1 MSITTHT
8 IVDSSEKERL
18 FLNILRWGI
27 AFYFIATPFNPY
39 VGDVT
44 LYLWI
49 PLVFMDYEF
58 IRKLSTVSLKILLCF
73 CVWTVL
79 CLAFWRYD
87 LVVKTFA
94 LVLGVAYIHK
104 IGKPVFSKIYVCM
117 LISVIW
123 CILQFSLYEFAGTN
137 YSAAIGP
144 KAISIAIW
152 GDYATKTFTN
162 QYEVFLLPRM
172 SGLSREAG
180 FFVSLLIISFMIR
193 LRDFKLK
200 AWEIVLFA
208 LGYIFSLSK
217 ASVILFLIAAVY
229 PFRRILAKIPVVL
242 TFSLFIVVFV
252 SIANYLNVGI
262 PAFFYENQSI
272 AHRFSASYLVLNMNV
287 PSFLIGCGKEYEC
300 FTNYQPIVDYL
311 GGFGFKPNVGLL
323 GVTMEM
329 GVIGLIA
336 IVFFCMYL
344 KLDSYDVVIL
354 VLFTATVTFFT
365 VDSFIILTYY
375 YIYSNHTKNKSDL
388 I

>member
-1 MSITTHT
+1 MH
-8 IVDSSEKERL
+8 
-18 FLNILRWGI
+18 F
-27 AFYFIATPFNPY
+27 FIATPFNPY

>member
-27 AFYFIATPFNPY
+27 AFFFIATPFNPY

-354 VLFTATVTFFT
+354 VLFTATVTFFS

-375 YIYSNHTKNKSDL
+375 YIH
-388 I
+388 

>member
-1 MSITTHT
+1 MSITTHA
-8 IVDSSEKERL
+8 IVDSSEKERF

-27 AFYFIATPFNPY
+27 AFFFIATPFNPY

-58 IRKLSTVSLKILLCF
+58 IRKLSTVSLKILLFF

-87 LVVKTFA
+87 LVIKTFA

-117 LISVIW
+117 LISVLW

-193 LRDFKLK
+193 LRDFKLRT
-200 AWEIVLFA
+200 WEIVLFA

-252 SIANYLNVGI
+252 SIANYLNVGV

-323 GVTMEM
+323 GVAMEM

-336 IVFFCMYL
+336 IIFFCMYL

-375 YIYSNHTKNKSDL
+375 YIYSNHTKK
-388 I
+388 

>member
-1 MSITTHT
+1 MSITTHA
-8 IVDSSEKERL
+8 IVDSSEKERF

-27 AFYFIATPFNPY
+27 AFFFIATPFNPY

-58 IRKLSTVSLKILLCF
+58 IRKLSTVSLKILLFF

-87 LVVKTFA
+87 LVIKTFA

-104 IGKPVFSKIYVCM
+104 IGRPVFSKIYVCM
-117 LISVIW
+117 LISVLW

-193 LRDFKLK
+193 LRDFKLRT
-200 AWEIVLFA
+200 WEIVLFA

-252 SIANYLNVGI
+252 SIANYLNVGV

-311 GGFGFKPNVGLL
+311 GGSVSSQ
-323 GVTMEM
+323 M
-329 GVIGLIA
+329 
-336 IVFFCMYL
+336 
-344 KLDSYDVVIL
+344 LD
-354 VLFTATVTFFT
+354 F
-365 VDSFIILTYY
+365 
-375 YIYSNHTKNKSDL
+375 
-388 I
+388 